1 MRRIFTLL
9 PPRLKSNRRTPKKK
23 LSRTTRIFAACS
35 ASRGW
40 TQILERSA
48 SSGNQSGTWKPWLL
62 RPGDTECLNAHSMP
76 TSIISTTTTDFF
88 EFDHKRVAMVPTTK
102 TTAAAANDTAK
113 GPTRKAKSQSEAWDY
128 DKWSMYA
135 SHASGNE
142 RFPMGRGRRNGP
154 LPPAP
159 LHACVTV

>member
-1 MRRIFTLL
+1 MDTKFWNDPHL
-9 PPRLKSNRRTPKKK
+9 PGTKVELE
-23 LSRTTRIFAACS
+23 
-35 ASRGW
+35 SRGC
-40 TQILERSA
+40 
-48 SSGNQSGTWKPWLL
+48 SGQVI
-62 RPGDTECLNAHSMP
+62 RNASMP
-76 TSIISTTTTDFF
+76 TSRISTTTTDFF